1 MANQVA
7 ARLKGDDYQ
16 HLYSWFHVL
25 ELLMP
30 QRQVAKVIVE
40 DEGAGSIDDV
50 AVHHEKD
57 SDFPDCYHQ
66 VKYHVDQ
73 RSAYSVD
80 RLTEKNRNGKSLIQK
95 WYHSWKGLIEAHP
108 EKNVEVHIVSNW
120 SWAENDV
127 IGTVLSG
134 ETNALT
140 ENFFDTHERKINSL
154 RQTIYSH
161 LGDESK
167 VVQFARSLRFQLGYS
182 CWKQLADQTAERMEH
197 RGLRSDGTA
206 LLVSVSI
213 VREWIKARRQEINVE
228 VLDEVLETHALWLP
242 ADVEPAVHVYLTTI
256 KTQKFEIEPDYVI
269 DWRDYFKGGGA
280 KKGHDLKNPQD
291 WNEQLLPDLEAIEG
305 RINTETDCRLIRA
318 RGQAR
323 LSAWF
328 AFGFTFSEVNRYTIE
343 IAQGEE
349 LWRSDVKPACNF
361 CLITNGPEGEELQPD
376 GSTVAIGIS
385 VTGELD
391 EDVRIHLKEAGS
403 PVRALLLLK
412 PNRELGADCLRNA
425 PDAVALAQ
433 EAKKTARHFVKHHR
447 ATRLLLYYFGPLS
460 GACFIGHQ
468 FNAVCK
474 EVVIM
479 ERSEP
484 TYARS
489 FALS

>member
-50 AVHHEKD
+50 TVLHEKD

-73 RSAYSVD
+73 RLAYSVD
-80 RLTEKNRNGKSLIQK
+80 RLTEKNGTGKSLLQK
-95 WYHSWKGLIEAHP
+95 WYRSWKSLIEAHP
-108 EKNVEVHIVSNW
+108 EKDVEVHIVSNW
-120 SWAENDV
+120 GWAENDAL
-127 IGTVLSG
+127 GAVLSG

-140 ENFFDTHERKINSL
+140 ESFFDATERKISSP

-161 LGDESK
+161 LGDESE
-167 VVQFARSLRFQLGYS
+167 VVQFTRSLRFQLGYS

-197 RGLRSDGTA
+197 RGLRSDETA
-206 LLVSVSI
+206 LLVSVGI
-213 VREWIKARRQEINVE
+213 VREWIKAGRQEIKVE
-228 VLDEVLETHALWLP
+228 VLNEVLETYALRLP
-242 ADVEPAVHVYLTTI
+242 PDVEPAVHVYLTTI
-256 KTQKFEIEPDYVI
+256 KTQKFEIEPDYAI
-269 DWRDYFKGGGA
+269 DWRDYFEGGDA
-280 KKGHDLKNPQD
+280 KKGHDLKNPRD
-291 WNEQLLPDLEAIEG
+291 WNEQLLPDLETIEG
-305 RINTETDCRLIRA
+305 RINAETDCRLIKA

-343 IAQGEE
+343 ISQGEE
-349 LWRSDVKPACNF
+349 LWRSDVKPTHKL
-361 CLITNGPEGEELQPD
+361 CLIANGPEGEELQPD

-385 VTGELD
+385 ITGELD
-391 EDVRIHLKEAGS
+391 EDVRTHLEEAGES
-403 PVRALLLLK
+403 VRALLLLK
-412 PNRELGADCLRNA
+412 PDRELGTACLRNA
-425 PDAVALAQ
+425 QDAVSLAQ
-433 EAKKTARHFVKHHR
+433 EIKKVARHFVKYYR

-484 TYARS
+484 TYAPS
-489 FALS
+489 FVLS